1 LEEVYKSL
9 EKIGF
14 FRSTSPADESGV
26 KRAETV
32 AQAG

>member
-1 LEEVYKSL
+1 L

-14 FRSTSPADESGV
+14 FRSASPAEESDA